1 MKTIL
6 TAFVAI
12 ILTLEMIY
20 PVGAVNTPN
29 VDEIEQMLKRVE
41 NNMKMASNV
50 VSAAKK
56 QGEQLVENKV
66 AEKAE
71 LKEAVATAETKIE
84 AMTSTMLYMGVDTG
98 LVGMDTASINNMLKL
113 NGLIT
118 FSISL
123 SSISIFNS
131 NFVVIIFFGV
141 SEATFSMSIPPSVLL
156 IKAILELCLSTKHD
170 K

>member
-6 TAFVAI
+6 MAFVAI

-71 LKEAVATAETKIE
+71 LKEAVATAENKVE
-84 AMTSTMLYMGVDTG
+84 AMAQINTMYATKMLESGI
-98 LVGMDTASINNMLKL
+98 DTATVDNSMIFKGAIYDAFIEYQK
-113 NGLIT
+113 NGGDVDFEYFRLYIY
-118 FSISL
+118 
-123 SSISIFNS
+123 
-131 NFVVIIFFGV
+131 
-141 SEATFSMSIPPSVLL
+141 
-156 IKAILELCLSTKHD
+156 K
-170 K
+170 

>member
-1 MKTIL
+1 MRTIL

-71 LKEAVATAETKIE
+71 LKEAVATAENKVE
-84 AMTSTMLYMGVDTG
+84 AMAQINTMYATKMLESGI
-98 LVGMDTASINNMLKL
+98 DTATIDDSFIFKGAIYDAFQEYQK
-113 NGLIT
+113 NGGDVDFEYFRLYIY
-118 FSISL
+118 
-123 SSISIFNS
+123 
-131 NFVVIIFFGV
+131 
-141 SEATFSMSIPPSVLL
+141 
-156 IKAILELCLSTKHD
+156 K
-170 K
+170 

>member
-71 LKEAVATAETKIE
+71 LKEAVATAENKVIAMAQINTMYATK
-84 AMTSTMLYMGVDTG
+84 MLESGI
-98 LVGMDTASINNMLKL
+98 DTATVDNSMIFKGAIYDAFIEYQK
-113 NGLIT
+113 NGGDLDFEYFRLYIY
-118 FSISL
+118 
-123 SSISIFNS
+123 
-131 NFVVIIFFGV
+131 
-141 SEATFSMSIPPSVLL
+141 
-156 IKAILELCLSTKHD
+156 K
-170 K
+170 

>member
-71 LKEAVATAETKIE
+71 LKEAVATAENKVE
-84 AMTSTMLYMGVDTG
+84 AMAQINTMYATKMLESGI
-98 LVGMDTASINNMLKL
+98 DTATVDNSMIFKGAIYDAFIEYQK
-113 NGLIT
+113 NGGDVDFEYFRLYIY
-118 FSISL
+118 
-123 SSISIFNS
+123 
-131 NFVVIIFFGV
+131 
-141 SEATFSMSIPPSVLL
+141 
-156 IKAILELCLSTKHD
+156 K
-170 K
+170 

>member
-71 LKEAVATAETKIE
+71 LKEAVATAENKVE
-84 AMTSTMLYMGVDTG
+84 AMAQINTMYATKMLESGI
-98 LVGMDTASINNMLKL
+98 DTATIDDSFIFKGAIYDAFQEYQK
-113 NGLIT
+113 NGGDVDFEYFRLYIY
-118 FSISL
+118 
-123 SSISIFNS
+123 
-131 NFVVIIFFGV
+131 
-141 SEATFSMSIPPSVLL
+141 
-156 IKAILELCLSTKHD
+156 K
-170 K
+170 

>member
-1 MKTIL
+1 MKIIL

-20 PVGAVNTPN
+20 PVGAANTPN

-50 VSAAKK
+50 VLAAKK

-71 LKEAVATAETKIE
+71 LKQAVAIAENKVESMAQINTMYATK
-84 AMTSTMLYMGVDTG
+84 MLESGI
-98 LVGMDTASINNMLKL
+98 DTATIDD
-113 NGLIT
+113 
-118 FSISL
+118 SL
-123 SSISIFNS
+123 VFK
-131 NFVVIIFFGV
+131 G
-141 SEATFSMSIPPSVLL
+141 
-156 IKAILELCLSTKHD
+156 AIYDAFLQYQKDGGTEDFEWFRLYIYK
-170 K
+170 

>member
-1 MKTIL
+1 MKPIL

-12 ILTLEMIY
+12 IFAVEMIC

-56 QGEQLVENKV
+56 QGAKLVENKV

-71 LKEAVATAETKIE
+71 LKEAVATAENKVE
-84 AMTSTMLYMGVDTG
+84 AMAQINTMYATKMLESGI
-98 LVGMDTASINNMLKL
+98 DTATVDNSMIFKGAIYDAFIEYQK
-113 NGLIT
+113 NGGDVDFEYFRLYIY
-118 FSISL
+118 
-123 SSISIFNS
+123 
-131 NFVVIIFFGV
+131 
-141 SEATFSMSIPPSVLL
+141 
-156 IKAILELCLSTKHD
+156 K
-170 K
+170 

>member
-71 LKEAVATAETKIE
+71 LKEAVATAENKIE
-84 AMTSTMLYMGVDTG
+84 AMTQINTMYATKMLESGI
-98 LVGMDTASINNMLKL
+98 DTATVDNSLIFKGAIYDAFIEYQK
-113 NGLIT
+113 NGGDVDFEYFRLYIY
-118 FSISL
+118 
-123 SSISIFNS
+123 
-131 NFVVIIFFGV
+131 
-141 SEATFSMSIPPSVLL
+141 
-156 IKAILELCLSTKHD
+156 K
-170 K
+170 

>member
-56 QGEQLVENKV
+56 QGAKLVENKV

-71 LKEAVATAETKIE
+71 LKEAVATAENKVE
-84 AMTSTMLYMGVDTG
+84 AMAQINTMYATKMLESGI
-98 LVGMDTASINNMLKL
+98 DTATIDDSFIFKGAIYDAFQEYQK
-113 NGLIT
+113 NGGDVDFEYFRLYIY
-118 FSISL
+118 
-123 SSISIFNS
+123 
-131 NFVVIIFFGV
+131 
-141 SEATFSMSIPPSVLL
+141 
-156 IKAILELCLSTKHD
+156 K
-170 K
+170 

>member
-1 MKTIL
+1 MKIIL

-20 PVGAVNTPN
+20 PVGAANTPN

-50 VSAAKK
+50 VLAAKK

-71 LKEAVATAETKIE
+71 LKQAVAIAENKVE
-84 AMTSTMLYMGVDTG
+84 AMAQINTMYATKMLESGI
-98 LVGMDTASINNMLKL
+98 DTAMIDDSLVFKGAIYDAFQEYQK
-113 NGLIT
+113 NGGAEDFEYFRLYIY
-118 FSISL
+118 
-123 SSISIFNS
+123 
-131 NFVVIIFFGV
+131 
-141 SEATFSMSIPPSVLL
+141 
-156 IKAILELCLSTKHD
+156 K
-170 K
+170 